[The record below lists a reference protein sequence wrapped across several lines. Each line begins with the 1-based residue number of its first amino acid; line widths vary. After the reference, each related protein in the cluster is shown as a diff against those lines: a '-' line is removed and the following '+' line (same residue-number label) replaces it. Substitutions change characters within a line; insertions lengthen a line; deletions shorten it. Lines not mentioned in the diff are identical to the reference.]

1 MDLLIQHRSPQTVK
15 SNFQLW
21 NHHNSAS
28 TSTCFKGE
36 FSCCH
41 YLRMSV
47 SIWSAKGE
55 VKERFSSRNKGTSE
69 SFQNSDSPETAMLW
83 QFSKV
88 TRHQLPSRT
97 VLPFDPTGKCCH
109 PLHLTSPTCWPVGA
123 AQVFGELPKGSLTAM
138 LQCCTC
144 LVSHHRGLN
153 TSRQGVTGSLL

>member
-1 MDLLIQHRSPQTVK
+1 
-15 SNFQLW
+15 
-21 NHHNSAS
+21 
-28 TSTCFKGE
+28 
-36 FSCCH
+36 
-41 YLRMSV
+41 MSV

-55 VKERFSSRNKGTSE
+55 VKERFSSSNKGTSE
-69 SFQNSDSPETAMLW
+69 SFQNSDSPETAVLW

-138 LQCCTC
+138 LHLPCEPPQGTEH
-144 LVSHHRGLN
+144 LKARGDRFTTLGAFIRAKHPTQN
-153 TSRQGVTGSLL
+153 YLYFCHIRKIHNVVCPFMKKTIR